1 MALAFKCD
9 ICGKFFDYSI
19 TKEEIKCRKFF
30 YDLCPNCYKEFISSI
45 EKLKQEKEQKNN
57 G

>member
-1 MALAFKCD
+1 MVNYL
-9 ICGKFFDYSI
+9 IIQS
-19 TKEEIKCRKFF
+19 RKKKLSAENFF
-30 YDLCPNCYKEFISSI
+30 YDLCPNCYKEFISSV